1 MNTVVRKIGNSEGVI
16 LPRELLERVGFS
28 AGDKLQAIATEDGIR
43 LVKSTDEF
51 QEELAHARAFMEKYR
66 DALSKLAK

>member
-16 LPRELLERVGFS
+16 LPKELLDRAGFS
-28 AGDKLQAIATEDGIR
+28 TGDRLQAIPTEDGIR

-51 QEELAHARAFMEKYR
+51 EEELAHAREFMDKYR
-66 DALSKLAK
+66 DALARLAK